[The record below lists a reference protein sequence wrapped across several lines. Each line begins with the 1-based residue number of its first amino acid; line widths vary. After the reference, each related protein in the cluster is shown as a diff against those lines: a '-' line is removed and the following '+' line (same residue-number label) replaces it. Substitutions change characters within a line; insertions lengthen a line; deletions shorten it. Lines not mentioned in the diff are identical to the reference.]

1 MRSIWTLLVVIP
13 LTVVSACGS
22 SDRAEEPT
30 REATQEELEAVL
42 QEVQPIIEQEL
53 AKVDARNA
61 IRFPCTLLTKE
72 AAGALLNS
80 DVEAPGYKYENR
92 TLNKDAWISE
102 ACLWRR
108 SADGPNLSVWVSKP
122 EHFVD
127 GSVSC
132 YGISGADVPEAL
144 LNGRAVWTFRKRYGW
159 AELLVC
165 RDDALFYVEIQDG
178 PTEESEARK
187 IAIAVASEIAKALES
202 GNRHSPFQADGLQVF
217 PIT

>member
-42 QEVQPIIEQEL
+42 QEVQPIIDKEL

-61 IRFPCTLLTKE
+61 IRFPCTLFTKE
-72 AAGALLNS
+72 AAGALLDS
-80 DVEAPGYKYENR
+80 DVEAPSYQYENR

-108 SADGPNLSVWVSKP
+108 SADGPNLSIWVSKS

-127 GSVSC
+127 GTVSC
-132 YGISGADVPEAL
+132 YGISDADKPEAL
-144 LNGRAVWTFRKRYGW
+144 LGGQAVWTFRKRYGW

-165 RDDALFYVEIQDG
+165 RDDGLFHVEIYEG
-178 PTEESEARK
+178 PTGESDARE
-187 IAIAVASEIAKALES
+187 IAIAVASEIAKAL
-202 GNRHSPFQADGLQVF
+202 
-217 PIT
+217 